1 LIKADLLFKKDLEE
15 INNQEWEVDNRAIWE
30 DGTQVKTKR
39 ILQVT
44 NKYDLAKEFPIL
56 TLRPIYLKGAID
68 EMLWVYQKRSNN
80 IKDLN
85 SKVWNKWADEKG
97 EIGRSY
103 GYQIDKPMM
112 GYPSQLDYV
121 LGEGKKNPTSRRLY
135 MNMFH
140 TDDSPH
146 KALFECAYATH
157 FTIKDNKLHSTLIQ
171 RSGDFLTA
179 AGSGGWNTVSY
190 AILTH
195 MIARHLELEVGTFTH
210 FVQDLHLYNK
220 HQQFVNVLLT
230 RESKQAPKL
239 TINPDVKNF
248 YDFTVDDFKLEG
260 YEPHPQ
266 IKGIEVAV

>member
-1 LIKADLLFKKDLEE
+1 MSKADLYFKHDLDQILREDWE
-15 INNQEWEVDNRAIWE
+15 IDNRAKWA
-30 DGTQVKTKR
+30 DGSQVKTKR
-39 ILQVT
+39 ILQVV
-44 NKYDLAKEFPIL
+44 NQYDLSKEFPIL

-68 EMLWVYQKRSNN
+68 EMLWIYQKRSNN

-85 SKVWNKWADEKG
+85 SKVWEEWADEQG
-97 EIGRSY
+97 TIGRSY
-103 GYQIDKPMM
+103 AYQINKPMM
-112 GYPSQLDYV
+112 GYPSQIDYV
-121 LGEGKKNPTSRRLY
+121 LGEIKKNPTSRRLY

-157 FTIKDNKLHSTLIQ
+157 FSVKDGKLHSTLIQ

-195 MIARHLELEVGTFTH
+195 MIAIHCGLEVGTFTH

-220 HQQFVNVLLT
+220 HEKYVDLLLE
-230 RESKQAPKL
+230 RESRHAPKL
-239 TINPDVKNF
+239 IINPDIKNF
-248 YDFTVDDFKLEG
+248 YDFTVDDFKLEN
-260 YEPHPQ
+260 YNPHPQ
-266 IKGIEVAV
+266 IKGIEVAL